1 MKEGVMF
8 SKIKEG
14 KISMLISYT
23 SIGVITVYSDNPFV
37 SVLVEY
43 SNKGKIL
50 QINVD
55 TAEDVKEYKNE

>member
-1 MKEGVMF
+1 MF